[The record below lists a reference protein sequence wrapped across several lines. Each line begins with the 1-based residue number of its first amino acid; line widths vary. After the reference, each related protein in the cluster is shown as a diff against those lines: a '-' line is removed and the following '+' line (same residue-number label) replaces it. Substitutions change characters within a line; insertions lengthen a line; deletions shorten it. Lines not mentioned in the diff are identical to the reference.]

1 MVIKGDTRNLDYS
14 SCHLPCTSSLM
25 ENNWIFISR
34 EGKVIF
40 HSEAALCPPRM
51 CDIKKCLTL
60 GFGIIL
66 KVCGH
71 YNTSSSLVLWRQ
83 KVWELNVEDEKEVA
97 LWHVRGQGFR
107 G

>member
-25 ENNWIFISR
+25 ENNWKFISP

-51 CDIKKCLTL
+51 CNIK
-60 GFGIIL
+60 
-66 KVCGH
+66 
-71 YNTSSSLVLWRQ
+71 
-83 KVWELNVEDEKEVA
+83 NV
-97 LWHVRGQGFR
+97 
-107 G
+107 